1 MDTQFHIDDGPE
13 TLFINVET
21 GSADGQRQSA
31 QPVSHDPG
39 SLSGSRGRVR
49 PPPSSRRRNDAQS
62 HLWAAVSAAFALALT
77 NVAWAT
83 EPDLARAEQLVAEKR
98 YQEAYDLLA
107 PFGESMAHSASFN
120 YLAGRAALGAK
131 QAEKAR
137 VLLTRSLATQP
148 DSVAAHLALGR
159 AYFELGMFAEAKLA
173 FETVF
178 RFDNLPPDL
187 ESQVRI
193 YVRVAESYLET
204 GARLLGF
211 GYAATGVGQ
220 YRVNATRGTNALGG
234 GDRRDTFYN
243 ARVGGDLN
251 YELADNYA
259 LDGSLDYRFRYY
271 DNPDSR
277 NDSDLRWRA
286 AGSRALDE
294 GNLALGVRGRV
305 SYRGE
310 SAYRN
315 DYGVF
320 TDYRYRLD
328 PDNQVSVGAELR
340 RRRYPEGR
348 LRERTFSTAVANVGW
363 VHSLAAGQ
371 ASVSLNAHAG
381 YNFATGRPDGES
393 TVYGLTGTFDF
404 TLTDHVSGFIF
415 GWWEHDSFDAER
427 FHFHPDAIDQAVS
440 LQRQDNLYEVGAGLV
455 WDLGRGWSLRPEV
468 LYIRDQSNATAFNY
482 SSTEAWINV
491 RVDF

>member
-1 MDTQFHIDDGPE
+1 M
-13 TLFINVET
+13 V
-21 GSADGQRQSA
+21 A
-31 QPVSHDPG
+31 
-39 SLSGSRGRVR
+39 
-49 PPPSSRRRNDAQS
+49 
-62 HLWAAVSAAFALALT
+62 ALAALGSDP
-77 NVAWAT
+77 ARAD
-83 EPDLARAEQLVAEKR
+83 EPDLARAERLVAERR
-98 YQEAYDLLA
+98 YQEASSLLE
-107 PFGESMAHSASFN
+107 PFSEAGGQSGTFS
-120 YLAGRAALGAK
+120 YLAGRAALGSG
-131 QAEKAR
+131 QPEKAR
-137 VLLTRSLATQP
+137 ALLAQSLVNDP
-148 DSVAAHLALGR
+148 DSVAAHLALGL
-159 AYFELGMFAEAKLA
+159 AYFQLNMYAEAKLA
-173 FETVF
+173 FETVI
-178 RFDNLPPDL
+178 RFDNLPSDL
-187 ESQVRI
+187 ESQAKI
-193 YVRVAESYLET
+193 YARAAKAYLEN
-204 GARLLGF
+204 GDRLLWH

-220 YRVNATRGTNALGG
+220 YRVNSTRGTNALGG

-243 ARVGGDLN
+243 ARLGGGLN
-251 YELADNYA
+251 YELSDNYA
-259 LDGSLDYRFRYY
+259 LDASLDYRFRYY

-286 AGSRALDE
+286 GGSRALGE

-328 PDNQVSVGAELR
+328 PDNQVSVGGELR

-363 VHSLAAGQ
+363 IHSLAAGQ
-371 ASVSLNAHAG
+371 ASISLNAHAG
-381 YNFATGRPDGES
+381 YNFATGRPDGDS

-404 TLTDHVSGFIF
+404 TLTEDVSGFIF

-427 FHFHPDAIDQAVS
+427 FHFHPDAIDQTVS
-440 LQRQDNLYEVGAGLV
+440 LRRQDNLYEVGAGLV
-455 WDLGRGWSLRPEV
+455 WDLGRGWSLRPEI

-482 SSTEAWINV
+482 SSTEAWVNV